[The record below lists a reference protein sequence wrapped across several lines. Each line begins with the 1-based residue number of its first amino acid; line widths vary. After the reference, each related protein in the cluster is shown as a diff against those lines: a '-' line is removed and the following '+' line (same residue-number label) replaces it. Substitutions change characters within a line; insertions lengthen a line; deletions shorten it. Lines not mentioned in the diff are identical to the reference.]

1 LGGFIQ
7 FDFDA
12 AKDDARLLTG
22 PNLQD
27 TFLVRRAAQHDG
39 QLFKWIGFKMEGDY
53 GTQQNPRAQDL
64 ESYAHSAATCTGAMP
79 QISSAY

>member
-1 LGGFIQ
+1 M
-7 FDFDA
+7 
-12 AKDDARLLTG
+12 T
-22 PNLQD
+22 
-27 TFLVRRAAQHDG
+27 G

-53 GTQQNPRAQDL
+53 IRAQDL